1 MKKKLMLSV
10 LTFGAVALASC
21 QTPVETKDIEP
32 SGTGENSPSE
42 SLIES
47 SKENESVKSSEEA
60 SEESSAE
67 SSEESSAESSEQPSE
82 ESSEESSSESS
93 NESVKNIKKSFVEGN
108 MTDFSK
114 YEGTEHYVK
123 VSTVDELVKAIEAAK
138 DDYTTTWDDASNT
151 YSQTMNK
158 EGNVSVIEI
167 TQDINLGYNKLSS
180 ESKASSVT
188 EDYCRKQ
195 TRQLKGGYSQ
205 SEMLKENG
213 ITLVKIERTN
223 GLKIYSKNGS
233 KLTHGG
239 FQVSMSSDIEFANL
253 EMDEM
258 WQWEDANTTTPSF
271 KVGDYDVFGWAYF
284 KISFSNNIFI
294 HNCSF
299 GKSYDGQIDISDSGY
314 WTSKGVAELRAPY
327 GEDRVSNITIQ
338 DCDFRAGSDDP
349 NGYIAKM
356 MAEIEEDYQANLAD
370 LTKCKYQYY
379 ATLRSHYNLTAEQI
393 VKAIALNQKKGFLC
407 GDNST
412 VKDYNYYAKINFD
425 RCRFTNVEDRLPKV
439 RGGFVYMS
447 NCIYDSTTYYAARQI
462 LATSDAKN
470 IKNYNNKYKCSDTSQ
485 GIVGSFEADIVAEN
499 CVFIG
504 IKELI
509 KNNETYK
516 DEYAQYTDKQKT
528 GGFMLINCLYDED
541 VTGNYTKLDTIE
553 NPECIQGINLISV
566 EEFNWH
572 NAENERDIQPD
583 TLDVNSLANLLT
595 NCGVSK

>member
-1 MKKKLMLSV
+1 MKKKVMLSV
-10 LTFGAVALASC
+10 LTLGAVALASC
-21 QTPVETKDIEP
+21 QSPVDTKIAET
-32 SGTGENSPSE
+32 SSTGENGS
-42 SLIES
+42 
-47 SKENESVKSSEEA
+47 NESVI
-60 SEESSAE
+60 E
-67 SSEESSAESSEQPSE
+67 SSEEIESQESSEQTSKESSEQPSE
-82 ESSEESSSESS
+82 ESSEESSTESS

-138 DDYTTTWDDASNT
+138 DDYTTAWDDASNT
-151 YSQTMNK
+151 YTQTMNK

-462 LATSDAKN
+462 LATSDATK